1 MTPDEAI
8 REAESK
14 ALRPVYLV
22 AGDEAYLSGA
32 VLGALKAAALEGAI
46 PGLNEDTLNAAERG
60 VDDALAAAR
69 TLPMMAK
76 RRLVVVQRLER
87 WEPRAASD
95 DAKAA
100 TSSTSKS
107 AKDPFERLLE
117 YAKAPSPSTV
127 LILVGTGIDK
137 RRKLYTSARSEG
149 WLVACEPLGRAE
161 LPLFVEREAKRLG
174 TRLLPGI
181 SDLVAELA
189 GPELGS
195 VADAVNRLSLYAGG
209 EPVSEEMVA
218 ECVVRLRPATVWE
231 LVTAVGRRD
240 AGAALTALHEVFDPS
255 EAVRLVGLLAW
266 STRQLIRFEAALH
279 AGAAPAEAAQ
289 QAGAPPFKAR
299 DLAQQV
305 KAVPRETLE
314 GWLLTLMGIDRAL
327 KGGSKLPQKAVLERG
342 ILELCGRKQEATSS
356 AKRPQDS

>member
-8 REAESK
+8 REAQSSQ
-14 ALRPVYLV
+14 LRPVYLV
-22 AGDEAYLSGA
+22 AGDEAYLVSA
-32 VLGALKAAALEGAI
+32 VVAALKSAALQGAI
-46 PGLNEDTLNAAERG
+46 PGLNEDYLNAAERT

-87 WEPRAASD
+87 WEPRAGAEEGAKDS
-95 DAKAA
+95 KAA
-100 TSSTSKS
+100 H
-107 AKDPFERLLE
+107 KDPFERLLE
-117 YAKAPSPSTV
+117 YAKQPSPSTT

-137 RRKLYTSARSEG
+137 RRKLYVSARNEG
-149 WLVACEPLGRAE
+149 WLVACDPLVRAD

-174 TRLLPGI
+174 ARLTPGV

-189 GPELGS
+189 GPELGA
-195 VADAVNRLSLYAGG
+195 VADAVNRLSLYAG
-209 EPVSEEMVA
+209 SEAITEDMVA

-231 LVTAVGRRD
+231 LVAAVGRRD

-266 STRQLIRFEAALH
+266 SARQLIRFEAALH
-279 AGAAPAEAAQ
+279 AGATPPEAAQ

-327 KGGSKLPQKAVLERG
+327 KGGSKLPQKAILERG
-342 ILELCGRKQEATSS
+342 ILDLCGRKQEAS
-356 AKRPQDS
+356 ASARRPPEA

>member
-8 REAESK
+8 REAEAK
-14 ALRPVYLV
+14 QLRPVYLV
-22 AGDEAYLSGA
+22 VGDEAYLASA
-32 VLGALKAAALEGAI
+32 VLSALKTAALEGAI
-46 PGLNEDTLNAAERG
+46 PGLNDDQFSAAERP

-76 RRLVVVQRLER
+76 RRLVVVQRVER

-95 DAKAA
+95 TNVKDSAAKP
-100 TSSTSKS
+100 

-117 YAKAPSPSTV
+117 YAKNPSATTI
-127 LILVGTGIDK
+127 LILVGAGIDK
-137 RRKLYTSARSEG
+137 RRKLFVTARSEG
-149 WLVACEPLGRAE
+149 WLVSCEALGRAE
-161 LPLFVEREAKRLG
+161 LPVFIEREAKRLG
-174 TRLLPGI
+174 ARLEPGV
-181 SDLVAELA
+181 SDLIAELA
-189 GPELGS
+189 GPELGP
-195 VADAVNRLSLYAGG
+195 VADAVNRLSLYAGTQ
-209 EPVSEEMVA
+209 PVNEEMVA

-231 LVTAVGRRD
+231 LVAAVGRRD

-255 EAVRLVGLLAW
+255 ESVRLVGLLAW
-266 STRQLIRFEAALH
+266 SARQLIRFEAALH

-314 GWLLTLMGIDRAL
+314 SWLLTLMSIDRAL
-327 KGGSKLPQKAVLERG
+327 KGGSKLPQQALLERG
-342 ILELCGRKQEATSS
+342 ILELCSRKPEISASARRPPEA
-356 AKRPQDS
+356 

>member
-14 ALRPVYLV
+14 QLRPLYLV
-22 AGDEAYLSGA
+22 AGDEAYLAGM
-32 VLGALKAAALEGAI
+32 VLTALKAAALEGAI
-46 PGLNEDTLNAAERG
+46 PGLNEDSINAAERT

-87 WEPRAASD
+87 WEPRSGGEES
-95 DAKAA
+95 A
-100 TSSTSKS
+100 TSSKA

-117 YAKAPSPSTV
+117 YAKQPSPSTV
-127 LILVGTGIDK
+127 LILSGSGIDK
-137 RRKLYTSARSEG
+137 RRKLYVTARNEG
-149 WLVACEPLGRAE
+149 WLVACEALGRAE

-174 TRLLPGI
+174 ARLSPGI
-181 SDLVAELA
+181 SDLIAELA
-189 GPELGS
+189 GPDLGP
-195 VADAVNRLSLYAGG
+195 VADAVNRLSLYAGS
-209 EPVSEEMVA
+209 EIVTEEMVA

-231 LVTAVGRRD
+231 LVAAVGRRD
-240 AGAALTALHEVFDPS
+240 AGGALTALHEVFDPS

-266 STRQLIRFEAALH
+266 STRQLIRFESALH
-279 AGAAPAEAAQ
+279 SGAAPAEAAQ

-299 DLAQQV
+299 DLSQQV

-327 KGGSKLPQKAVLERG
+327 KGGSKLPQKAILEQG
-342 ILELCGRKQEATSS
+342 ILELCARKPDPSSS
-356 AKRPQDS
+356 AKRPQDA

>member
-14 ALRPVYLV
+14 QLRPLYLV
-22 AGDEAYLSGA
+22 AGDEAYLAGM
-32 VLGALKAAALEGAI
+32 VLRALKAAALEGAI
-46 PGLNEDTLNAAERG
+46 PGLNEDSINAAERT

-87 WEPRAASD
+87 WEPRSNGEES
-95 DAKAA
+95 A
-100 TSSTSKS
+100 TSSKP

-117 YAKAPSPSTV
+117 YAKQPSPSTV
-127 LILVGTGIDK
+127 LILSGSGIDK
-137 RRKLYTSARSEG
+137 RRKLYVTARNEG
-149 WLVACEPLGRAE
+149 WLVACEALGRAE

-174 TRLLPGI
+174 ARLSPGI
-181 SDLVAELA
+181 SDLIAELA
-189 GPELGS
+189 GPDLGP
-195 VADAVNRLSLYAGG
+195 VADAVNRLSLYAG
-209 EPVSEEMVA
+209 SEVVTEDMVA

-231 LVTAVGRRD
+231 LVAAVGRRD
-240 AGAALTALHEVFDPS
+240 AGSALTALHEVFDPS

-266 STRQLIRFEAALH
+266 STRQLIRFESALH
-279 AGAAPAEAAQ
+279 NGAAPAEAAQ

-299 DLAQQV
+299 DLSQQV

-314 GWLLTLMGIDRAL
+314 GWLFTLMGIDRAL
-327 KGGSKLPQKAVLERG
+327 KGGSKLPQKAILEQG
-342 ILELCGRKQEATSS
+342 ILELCARKPDLSSS
-356 AKRPQDS
+356 AKRPQDA